1 VPAGQATVVSGGGF
15 PAGSALQINLFS
27 TPVLLATTT
36 ADRLGNFQA
45 TVTIPAATVP
55 GVHTIV
61 VAAASGSPSAQTSIT
76 VTVAAAAGTTTSTTV
91 AALSFTGANS
101 RGPGL
106 VGLGLTLAGA
116 AMVIVTW
123 RRRRF
128 SGDPFPSRPGQW
140 KRTAWT
146 WATGFW
152 PPR

>member
-1 VPAGQATVVSGGGF
+1 VVSGGGF
-15 PAGSALQINLFS
+15 PAGSTLQINLFS

-36 ADRLGNFQA
+36 ADGLGNFQA

-55 GVHTIV
+55 GLHTIV
-61 VAAASGSPSAQTSIT
+61 VAPASGSPSAEATIT
-76 VTVAAAAGTTTSTTV
+76 VTVAAAAATTTSTTV

-106 VGLGLTLAGA
+106 VGLGLTLTGL

-128 SGDPFPSRPGQW
+128 LGDRSVSLPGQW
-140 KRTAWT
+140 KRAAVT
-146 WATGFW
+146 WATGFR
-152 PPR
+152 PYR